1 MQAMILN
8 IIEME
13 QLIKKSFLFSQDKR
27 EQFLQNN
34 PVQQTLRAEVQMLNE
49 KILELEA
56 ENRKI
61 KEIMSKNDSTGREMD
76 DQSNLINRLQRE
88 NNELKLKD

>member
-1 MQAMILN
+1 V
-8 IIEME
+8 
-13 QLIKKSFLFSQDKR
+13 QL
-27 EQFLQNN
+27 
-34 PVQQTLRAEVQMLNE
+34 LNE

-76 DQSNLINRLQRE
+76 DQSNLINRLQKE

>member
-1 MQAMILN
+1 
-8 IIEME
+8 
-13 QLIKKSFLFSQDKR
+13 
-27 EQFLQNN
+27 
-34 PVQQTLRAEVQMLNE
+34 VQQTLRAEVQMLNE